1 MSAEKPVGTPS
12 GSSADSPKTSDLSGL
27 TEAIGGLE
35 PAVPD
40 RDPLIGSVIGGVT
53 IIRLI
58 AEGGMG
64 RVYEGLQSKPRRPVA
79 VKVMRPGFVSRD
91 ASRRFDLESEVLGRL
106 RHQYIAQIYSAGMCN
121 IVGAQVPYFVM
132 EFIPD
137 AMPLTKFA
145 SEKKLSTDER
155 IELFRKVCEAVA
167 HGHERGIV
175 HRDLKPS
182 NILVEPSGTPQIIDF
197 GVARCIDASA
207 EAQTNLTDMGQLIGT
222 LQYMSPEQLD
232 ASPNA
237 IDKRTDV
244 YALGVILY
252 ELITGKPP
260 YEISKKEI
268 LEAARVIREQKPL
281 SPSRL
286 NQNVQPDVVR
296 ITGRCLQKDR
306 RNRYNNAA
314 ELAHALGEYLGGRPV
329 LDSSPSPF
337 KGSRRRL
344 GLLLSAGAMTTL
356 AAILLVAFLM
366 PGRTALRSGPSASES
381 GAAAQLES
389 PSKSPEGSSLPGTTH
404 NSNAATPE
412 MTAGSGTATKQTKA
426 VGERPKSPRSLDSP
440 LPPPL
445 TDGLVL
451 HWTFDDDS
459 SAKVIDAGP
468 SHNDGVPKGAKWQA
482 KGLRG
487 GCMSFDGYEDY
498 ITAGADDSLLM
509 KYGALTFSAWAK
521 PTTGGRI
528 ICKRAAEARDY
539 ICDLT
544 PKGAGF
550 DYFDASY
557 MPYGDTEI
565 GFTAPLDLDEQWHHV
580 AWTVSPRQQCFYLD
594 GQLQAEKKLKYR
606 LPQHA
611 AFEVWVGGDPALG
624 TRNTWMY
631 GGLLDEVMLWNRPL
645 SPSEIAELAVLDNAQ
660 PQSSQSVDSETHGR
674 PPTLTNSIGMT
685 LIEIPAGTF
694 LMGTPSDEPGHENNE
709 QQVSVT
715 ISKPYWIGQTEVTQ
729 AQWKRVMGSTPWVEP
744 STQADESDH
753 VRSWVKSDPRSAASY
768 IRWSEAVSFC
778 RELTFIERKAGL
790 IPDTVRYALPTE
802 AQWEYACRAGSKT
815 RFSFGDSIA
824 LLSEYAWWGYEA
836 GRGNCLSAPHVHIVG
851 ALKPNPWGLHDIH
864 GNVWEWCS
872 DWAGNSLAGGVDP
885 QGPDTGTLRIIR
897 GGDWSMAETCCRSGC
912 RGVSEP
918 EFLTHS
924 WGLRVVRIDE
934 SVASMTSRK
943 PETALGTETNSIGIT
958 LIKIP
963 AGDFVMGSPET
974 DPERIENEKQ
984 VTVTISQPFLMSS
997 TEVTQAQWRQIMN
1010 TEPWSNIA
1018 GAREGNTFPVC
1029 NINWDEANDF
1039 CTRLTVMERAAGKIS
1054 EQVSYSLPTEAQWEY
1069 ACRAGTTT
1077 TYSCGSDEG
1086 TLSDYSWYTRT
1097 TLDSRHIHEV
1107 ATKKPNPWGL
1117 YDMPGNVWEWCRDFS
1132 IKNPDAPG
1140 LIAAPLVEGTD
1151 PTGPENGDGRIFRG
1165 GGWDYWANCV
1175 RSARR
1180 DVAAPTHRFVNGGF
1194 RVVRNVTKE

>member
-1 MSAEKPVGTPS
+1 MSAEEPLGTPS
-12 GSSADSPKTSDLSGL
+12 GSSEDSPKTSDLSGL

-40 RDPLIGSVIGGVT
+40 RDPLIGSVIGEVT

-145 SEKKLSTDER
+145 SERQLSTDER
-155 IELFRKVCEAVA
+155 IELFRKVCDAVA
-167 HGHERGIV
+167 HGHEKGIV

-207 EAQTNLTDMGQLIGT
+207 EALTNLTDMGQLIGT
-222 LQYMSPEQLD
+222 LQYMSPEQFD
-232 ASPNA
+232 ASPSA
-237 IDKRTDV
+237 IDKRADV

-252 ELITGKPP
+252 ELLTGKPP
-260 YEISKKEI
+260 YEISRKEI
-268 LEAARVIREQKPL
+268 LEAARVIREYKPL

-306 RNRYNNAA
+306 RKRYNNAA

-356 AAILLVAFLM
+356 AAILLVAFLRF
-366 PGRTALRSGPSASES
+366 GRTAPRSVPSASES

-389 PSKSPEGSSLPGTTH
+389 PSKPPDVSSLPGTTY
-404 NSNAATPE
+404 NSNAATPV
-412 MTAGSGTATKQTKA
+412 MTAEIGPAFKQTKTIE
-426 VGERPKSPRSLDSP
+426 ERPRSPRSLGGP
-440 LPPPL
+440 PPPPL
-445 TDGLVL
+445 TEGLVL

-459 SAKVIDAGP
+459 SAKVIDASP
-468 SHNDGVPKGAKWQA
+468 SHNDGVPKGAQWEA

-487 GCMSFDGYEDY
+487 GCMRFDGYEDY
-498 ITAGADDSLLM
+498 ITAGNHHSLLM

-539 ICDLT
+539 ICDLK
-544 PKGAGF
+544 PKGWAFEFF
-550 DYFDASY
+550 DPSY
-557 MPYGDTEI
+557 MHGDFETS
-565 GFTAPLDLDEQWHHV
+565 FAAPLDLDEQWHHV
-580 AWTVSPRQQCFYLD
+580 AWTVSPREQCFYLD
-594 GQLQAEKKLKYR
+594 GQLEAKKKLKYR
-606 LPQHA
+606 LPRHE

-631 GGLLDEVMLWNRPL
+631 GGLLDEVMLWNRTL
-645 SPSEIAELAVLDNAQ
+645 SPSEIAELAVLDTNQ
-660 PQSSQSVDSETHGR
+660 PQGSQFVDSEAHGR
-674 PPTLTNSIGMT
+674 LPTLTNSIGMT

-694 LMGTPSDEPGHENNE
+694 VMGTPADEPGHENNE

-729 AQWKRVMGSTPWVEP
+729 AQWKQVMGSTPWVEP
-744 STQADESDH
+744 SHQADDSDH

-768 IRWSEAVSFC
+768 IRWSEAIAFC

-790 IPDTVRYALPTE
+790 IPNTVRYALPTE
-802 AQWEYACRAGSKT
+802 AQWEHACRAGTKT

-824 LLSEYAWWGYEA
+824 LLSEYAWWGYEV
-836 GRGNCLSAPHVHIVG
+836 GRGNCLSAPNVHIVA

-872 DWAGNSLAGGVDP
+872 DWRGDSLAGGIDP
-885 QGPDTGTLRIIR
+885 QGPETGAARIHR
-897 GGDWSMAETCCRSGC
+897 GGNWSWDETYCRSGC
-912 RGVSEP
+912 RSASDPV
-918 EFLTHS
+918 FLNHS
-924 WGLRVVRIDE
+924 LGLRVVRIDE
-934 SVASMTSRK
+934 SVASTTSDTQ
-943 PETALGTETNSIGIT
+943 ETTLHVDTNSIGMK
-958 LIKIP
+958 LIEIP
-963 AGDFVMGSPET
+963 AGEFVMGGHNGRPNHKVQITRSFYLG
-974 DPERIENEKQ
+974 Q
-984 VTVTISQPFLMSS
+984 
-997 TEVTQAQWRQIMN
+997 TEVTNVQWKMVMGSVPSEWKDAER
-1010 TEPWSNIA
+1010 
-1018 GAREGNTFPVC
+1018 PVEHVS
-1029 NINWDEANDF
+1029 WDDALEF
-1039 CTRLTVMERAAGKIS
+1039 CQKLSTVPQEQAAGM
-1054 EQVSYSLPTEAQWEY
+1054 SYRLPTEAEWEF

-1077 TYSCGSDEG
+1077 RHWFGDDDSLVGNYAWLYWNSRG
-1086 TLSDYSWYTRT
+1086 TT
-1097 TLDSRHIHEV
+1097 HPV
-1107 ATKKPNPWGL
+1107 GKKKPNPWGL
-1117 YDMPGNVWEWCRDFS
+1117 YDMRGNVWEWCSDWSDVTEYAPNEIVVDPQGPSYSAESKRVVRGGCLGD
-1132 IKNPDAPG
+1132 NPDSFASESP
-1140 LIAAPLVEGTD
+1140 
-1151 PTGPENGDGRIFRG
+1151 PETRSRG
-1165 GGWDYWANCV
+1165 I
-1175 RSARR
+1175 
-1180 DVAAPTHRFVNGGF
+1180 GF
-1194 RVVRNVTKE
+1194 RVVAVLKDVASP